1 MDKIGRMNVAD
12 SIEIINGSI
21 IQHGHHNGRIYI
33 MHLDTKDV
41 QCLIDTLDKMA
52 VEKGYEK
59 IFAKIPAD
67 RWKAFEHAGYVKET
81 IVPGFFNGVG
91 DGLFIAKFF
100 SKARQEAADP
110 VDYGLMGYVSPIGTQ
125 ANAPILRI
133 ATCSPTDA
141 RALAAIYRRT
151 FKSYAFPIDQPEYLE
166 RMMRKNGFYLCIRD
180 KGSIVAAA
188 ALETD
193 SACMACEMTDFA
205 TMPEYRG
212 RGLAGSLLDRL
223 DDEARLRDMKTAYTI
238 ARADSKGMNRVFL
251 TRGYRYAGRLTKNT
265 QIDGRIRSMN
275 VWYKHL

>member
-1 MDKIGRMNVAD
+1 MNVAD
-12 SIEIINGSI
+12 LIETINGSK

-41 QCLIDTLDKMA
+41 PCLIDILDKMA

-67 RWKAFEHAGYVKET
+67 RWKAFEHAGYVKEA
-81 IVPGFFNGVG
+81 IVPGFFNGMR

-100 SKARQEAADP
+100 TKARQQAADP
-110 VDYGLMGYVSPIGTQ
+110 VDYGVMGRVSPIGTRS
-125 ANAPILRI
+125 NAPMLQI
-133 ATCSPTDA
+133 ATCSPADT
-141 RALAAIYRRT
+141 RALAAIYRQT
-151 FKSYAFPIDQPEYLE
+151 FKSYAFPIDQPAYLE
-166 RMMRKNGFYLCIRD
+166 KMMRKNGFYFCIRD

-193 SACMACEMTDFA
+193 STCMTCEMTDFA

-223 DDEARLRDMKTAYTI
+223 DDEARLRDMQTAYTI
-238 ARADSKGMNRVFL
+238 ARADSKWMNRVFL
-251 TRGYRYAGRLTKNT
+251 TRGYRYAGRLIKNT
-265 QIDGRIRSMN
+265 QIDGHIRSMN
-275 VWYKHL
+275 VWYKRL